1 MLVEVSDASFV
12 GMRRSIIVCIVG
24 IVIVVEDILRVF
36 EHPEAVIIGRPN
48 SQVDGTSPMCAAQ
61 HL

>member
-12 GMRRSIIVCIVG
+12 GMRRSIVVRIIG

-36 EHPEAVIIGRPN
+36 EHPETVILGGPY
-48 SQVDGTSPMCAAQ
+48 SQVNGTSPMCAAQ